1 MERTRAGTEL
11 GGTNGDAPVR
21 RPRTRRCDFRD
32 VVLGGSWGGIE
43 HVVAKTAAVREILEP
58 IGDTNF
64 AGNANRTEG
73 TWDLTRFVLGT
84 SMTDNV
90 PLRTGISICVVIRVM
105 MRMMCLGRGSL
116 VGGKKS
122 TRSPWTYRNCRTR
135 GAGGKNLHTSPDYI
149 GI

>member
-1 MERTRAGTEL
+1 MEGTAGTEL

-64 AGNANRTEG
+64 AGNANRREDTLN
-73 TWDLTRFVLGT
+73 LT
-84 SMTDNV
+84 DAV
-90 PLRTGISICVVIRVM
+90 P
-105 MRMMCLGRGSL
+105 
-116 VGGKKS
+116 
-122 TRSPWTYRNCRTR
+122 
-135 GAGGKNLHTSPDYI
+135 GALMSDYMP
-149 GI
+149 